1 MSAGNHFAEVVLGY
15 DFYCEVVFEYVDIG
29 VAPYGFDQTFLDF
42 KPGVV
47 GMVEY
52 AEFRM
57 PPLAVEVEGA
67 VSLAV
72 EVHAPVKKLPD
83 LVGRTLDYFPHRL
96 RIAQP
101 VAGYH
106 RIMYMFV
113 EIVDLHIGDRRHP
126 ALCKGGVCFIEGC
139 FAYQCHFPF

>member
-1 MSAGNHFAEVVLGY
+1 MVLGY
-15 DFYCEVVFEYVDIG
+15 DFYGEVVFEYVDIG

-67 VSLAV
+67 VILLV
-72 EVHAPVKKLPD
+72 EVNAPSDKLPY
-83 LVGRTLDYFPHRL
+83 LFGSACHNLFH
-96 RIAQP
+96 
-101 VAGYH
+101 G
-106 RIMYMFV
+106 F
-113 EIVDLHIGDRRHP
+113 
-126 ALCKGGVCFIEGC
+126 GV
-139 FAYQCHFPF
+139 